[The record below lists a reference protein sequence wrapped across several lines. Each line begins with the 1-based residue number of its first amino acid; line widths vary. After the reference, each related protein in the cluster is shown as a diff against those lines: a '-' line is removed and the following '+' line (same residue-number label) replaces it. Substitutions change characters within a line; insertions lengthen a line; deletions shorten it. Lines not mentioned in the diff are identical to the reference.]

1 MTLYLPPDMELFL
14 TGWLRS
20 QIPDVRFVNKES
32 ENISTPLAK
41 PVVVIRDDSGT
52 KTSYATFDRS
62 IGVSVLAG
70 SKTNDK
76 PANDLA
82 RLVYA
87 YLTSEDIVSAQGS
100 PIASIVE
107 GGCNGPYPVQD
118 DQDYARRYLTVEY
131 STVGSI
137 Q

>member
-20 QIPDVRFVNKES
+20 RIPEVRFANREPD
-32 ENISTPLAK
+32 NLSTPLEQS
-41 PVVVIRDDSGT
+41 VVVIRDDS
-52 KTSYATFDRS
+52 
-62 IGVSVLAG
+62 GVSVLAG

-82 RLVYA
+82 RLIYA
-87 YLTSEDIVSAQGS
+87 HLTCDEIITAQESPVSAIIGS
-100 PIASIVE
+100 
-107 GGCNGPYPVQD
+107 GCNGPYPVQD
-118 DQDYARRYLTVEY
+118 DHDYARRYMTVEY
-131 STVGSI
+131 STVGTI